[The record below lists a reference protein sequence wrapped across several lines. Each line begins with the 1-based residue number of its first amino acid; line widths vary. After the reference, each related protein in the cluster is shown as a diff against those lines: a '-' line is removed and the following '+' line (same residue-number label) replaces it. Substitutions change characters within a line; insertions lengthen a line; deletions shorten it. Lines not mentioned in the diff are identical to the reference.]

1 MKSGSVLVA
10 LLKLF
15 GLCIISWLLWVF
27 IFSAVTPAEEEMI
40 SDFLSALSMVLG
52 VLTGLIASIGLS
64 YNGAARKWNQLQAS
78 ASNILIVE
86 EREASLMEKANKVV
100 EKYLSHEKD
109 IFTDKNKVHVA
120 PVNDAG
126 QFQHLIE
133 SYPELRS
140 NIHILELLNQ
150 LKDCEDTISSAK
162 INYNSDAENY
172 NSLIHTIPLSLL
184 SRIWKFNDA
193 EYYKKKAAATELTDE
208 MLGI

>member
-1 MKSGSVLVA
+1 MKKGSVLVA

-15 GLCIISWLLWVF
+15 GLCVISWMLGLF
-27 IFSAVTPAEEEMI
+27 IFAVFTPQEEEMI
-40 SDFLSALSMVLG
+40 PDIFIRLSLILG
-52 VLTGLIASIGLS
+52 VLTGLVIDIGLS
-64 YNGAARKWNQLQAS
+64 YNSAARKWNQLKES

-162 INYNSDAENY
+162 INYNSDAEKY
-172 NSLIHTIPLSLL
+172 NSLIHTIPLSIL

-193 EYYKKKAAATELTDE
+193 EYYKKKAAATEITDE